1 MSAAQRL
8 HRFTRHPYQRACRHP
23 PGCPSAG
30 AVVVLKPLLAHWRS
44 TRSPIEYVS
53 DLYAVEGSLSVVP
66 GKSSRQTGARLND
79 LVNRG
84 PVSFTA
90 LHPDAGRLD
99 ATDPELG
106 CGLPWAA
113 VYKVRPRVPL
123 TCPDCGHGVHARRSS
138 RGLRHFAHDPQRP
151 EQCELAGESMEHH
164 LLKLQLACAI
174 RESGWHAELE
184 VAAPDGTWR
193 ADVMASSPDG
203 GRRIA
208 WEAQLSAITLDDI
221 RDRTERYF
229 EAAVEVCWVTTRKE
243 TPWMGRVPSVRVD
256 GEEGRWLVNDGIAGF
271 DSRAGRWEVRPVPLG
286 SLVVW
291 VHSGRLD
298 FHAVLPRYRRVLRPA
313 DGGFARRPGLW
324 TSSRSVEAELKHE
337 RMRQRQEEQKQER
350 LEREAE
356 AERLRTEQKA
366 QEERLRQEVQARQRA
381 RQERHDRLRHE
392 QWQTQWELDSLVRRG
407 RRALE
412 RRRTEHEREQL
423 RLKEEAEERRR
434 QEQRAADRAAGRAW
448 WEQVSVQ
455 QRTDLAEAVT
465 ALVWKELATRAEINT
480 AEVWSQYAY
489 GMVVRVGGRR
499 PGVFGVLR
507 PLPDLAA
514 RCEDL
519 HGIRVFV
526 RNAREARLLA
536 EAGLDA
542 ERITHFA
549 LPDFEQNTLC

>member
-1 MSAAQRL
+1 M
-8 HRFTRHPYQRACRHP
+8 
-23 PGCPSAG
+23 
-30 AVVVLKPLLAHWRS
+30 
-44 TRSPIEYVS
+44 
-53 DLYAVEGSLSVVP
+53 
-66 GKSSRQTGARLND
+66 
-79 LVNRG
+79 
-84 PVSFTA
+84 SFTA
-90 LHPDAGRLD
+90 LHPDVGRLD

-113 VYKVRPRVPL
+113 AYKVRPRVPL

-208 WEAQLSAITLDDI
+208 WEAQLSAITVDDI

-256 GEEGRWLVNDGIAGF
+256 GEEGRWRVNDGIAGF

-324 TSSRSVEAELKHE
+324 TSSRSVEAELQH
-337 RMRQRQEEQKQER
+337 
-350 LEREAE
+350 
-356 AERLRTEQKA
+356 
-366 QEERLRQEVQARQRA
+366 
-381 RQERHDRLRHE
+381 
-392 QWQTQWELDSLVRRG
+392 
-407 RRALE
+407 E
-412 RRRTEHEREQL
+412 RRRSSPTRPSPPQPQPPS
-423 RLKEEAEERRR
+423 AEPAPQPPARRGPHPAHHLAQPPAR
-434 QEQRAADRAAGRAW
+434 RNRSAELVAGRLGQRGSRHRRSRTSDRIGQDRVAGGRQSSRSLGNRSRSPVGGHRVPSQMISSGSRAVTCGDQINRDAGPQKISSDLVPEVW
-448 WEQVSVQ
+448 MLGAVSV
-455 QRTDLAEAVT
+455 DL
-465 ALVWKELATRAEINT
+465 
-480 AEVWSQYAY
+480 
-489 GMVVRVGGRR
+489 VR
-499 PGVFGVLR
+499 P
-507 PLPDLAA
+507 
-514 RCEDL
+514 
-519 HGIRVFV
+519 
-526 RNAREARLLA
+526 
-536 EAGLDA
+536 
-542 ERITHFA
+542 
-549 LPDFEQNTLC
+549 